1 MSVWFFLCTFDE
13 VAALIHDYNVS
24 VKPYVLQ
31 FNKEIFKWKGRILMK
46 NIRTVIIFL
55 IFLLAIT
62 PSAAA
67 QNSAQN
73 SSYAEA
79 LNHLGL
85 FNGTGNGYELS
96 RVPTRAEALVM
107 MLRLWGKEEEILKN
121 TYKDPF
127 HDTGWESPYVSFAYT
142 NGIVNGMNEHRF
154 GGNQQTSL
162 NQYCAM
168 ILRVLGYSETKG
180 DFTYESAVPFAS
192 MVLGIDLTKEVEFN
206 RGTLAK
212 ISSYVL
218 NTRPKNQIATLGQ
231 ILRETDVFTT
241 QSLNEARSLWEQDK
255 KIESSTI
262 LIYAVGSDLESQQG
276 RLTKDL
282 EEIFRGQPNQNTK
295 ILIQTG
301 GTLKYHNEYMTA
313 GASERF
319 EISDGQLEKHES
331 LIQTAASDP
340 KTLRDFLVWGKSVAP
355 NERYILIL
363 WDHGY
368 GTMGG
373 FGADELNGRKT
384 MKVSELSEAIDASDM
399 YFDLIVFDA
408 CLMGTVETAY
418 ALRHN
423 GKYLIASEDSTPAGG
438 LYYTTWISAMERNP
452 QISTERVG
460 RLILDS
466 FTLHS
471 GIEANIPTTMSMMKL
486 SQAESL
492 VKAIENAEF
501 DLSLTDLASNS
512 ELLGKNEGI
521 FDQYDLIDI
530 MGKSSEI
537 TATAQALAFE
547 VRNSAGYKNRNGVA
561 LYVPNRKIAYTDEM
575 KEELKAIGLS
585 SKYIKTIFN
594 EN

>member
-1 MSVWFFLCTFDE
+1 
-13 VAALIHDYNVS
+13 
-24 VKPYVLQ
+24 
-31 FNKEIFKWKGRILMK
+31 MK
-46 NIRTVIIFL
+46 NIRSLIILL
-55 IFLLAIT
+55 IFLLATT
-62 PSAAA
+62 PSAA
-67 QNSAQN
+67 AQN

-85 FNGTGNGYELS
+85 FSGTGNGYELS

-107 MLRLWGKEEEILKN
+107 MLRLWGKEEDIQKN
-121 TYKDPF
+121 TYKNPF
-127 HDTGWESPYVSFAYT
+127 HDTDWESPYVSFAYT
-142 NGIVNGMNEHRF
+142 NGIVNGINEHRF
-154 GGNQQTSL
+154 GGNQQASL

-168 ILRVLGYSETKG
+168 VLRVLGYSETKG
-180 DFTYESAVPFAS
+180 DFTYETAVSFAS

-218 NTRPKNQIATLGQ
+218 NTRPKNQLATLGQ

-241 QSLNEARSLWEQDK
+241 QSLNEARSLWEQDNK
-255 KIESSTI
+255 NYDSSTI
-262 LIYAVGSDLESQQG
+262 LIYAIGSDLESQQG

-301 GTLKYHNEYMTA
+301 GTLKYYNKYMTG

-319 EISDGQLEKHES
+319 EVSHGQLEKHES

-384 MKVSELSEAIDASDM
+384 MKVSELSEAIDASNM

-418 ALRHN
+418 ALRNH
-423 GKYLIASEDSTPAGG
+423 GKYLIASEDSIPAGG

-492 VKAIENAEF
+492 VKAIEDAEF
-501 DLSLTDLASNS
+501 DFSLTDLANNS

-537 TATAQALAFE
+537 TAAAQALAFE

-561 LYVPNRKIAYTDEM
+561 LYVPNRKIAHIHEM

-585 SKYIKTIFN
+585 SKYIETIFN

>member
-1 MSVWFFLCTFDE
+1 MKKIRS
-13 VAALIHDYNVS
+13 LI
-24 VKPYVLQ
+24 L
-31 FNKEIFKWKGRILMK
+31 
-46 NIRTVIIFL
+46 FL
-55 IFLLAIT
+55 IFLLATT
-62 PSAAA
+62 PTAAA
-67 QNSAQN
+67 QS

-85 FNGTGNGYELS
+85 FSGTGNGYELS
-96 RVPTRAEALVM
+96 RVPTRAESLVM
-107 MLRLWGKEEEILKN
+107 MLRLWGKEEEILKS
-121 TYKDPF
+121 TYKNPF
-127 HDTGWESPYVSFAYT
+127 NDTSWESRYVSYAYT
-142 NGIVNGMNEHRF
+142 KGVVNGINEYSF
-154 GGNQQTSL
+154 GGNRPTSL
-162 NQYCAM
+162 NQYCSM
-168 ILRVLGYSETKG
+168 VLRVLGYSETKG
-180 DFTYESAVPFAS
+180 DFTYETAVSFAS
-192 MVLGIDLTKEVEFN
+192 MVLGMDLTKEVEFN

-231 ILRETDVFTT
+231 TLSETDVFTT

-255 KIESSTI
+255 NLDSSTI

-276 RLTKDL
+276 RLTDDL

-301 GTLKYHNEYMTA
+301 GTLKYHNKYMA
-313 GASERF
+313 NGASERF
-319 EISDGQLEKHES
+319 EVVNGQLKKHES
-331 LIQTAASDP
+331 HIKTAASDP
-340 KTLRDFLVWGKSVAP
+340 KTLRDFLVWGKTVAP
-355 NERYILIL
+355 SERNILIL

-373 FGADELNGRKT
+373 FGADELNERKT
-384 MKVSELSEAIDASDM
+384 MKVSELSKAIDSSDM

-418 ALRHN
+418 ALRNH
-423 GKYLIASEDSTPAGG
+423 GKYLIASEDSTPAAG
-438 LYYTTWISAMERNP
+438 LFYTTWIGAMERNP

-471 GIEANIPTTMSMMKL
+471 GIEATMPTTMSMMKL

-492 VKAIENAEF
+492 VKAIENAKF
-501 DLSLTDLASNS
+501 DFSLTDLAKKS
-512 ELLGKNEGI
+512 ELLGKNDGI
-521 FDQYDLIDI
+521 FDQYDLVNI

-537 TATAQALAFE
+537 TAAAQALAFE

-561 LYVPNRKIAYTDEM
+561 LYVPNRKIAYTHEM

-585 SKYIKTIFN
+585 SKYIATIFN
-594 EN
+594 

>member
-1 MSVWFFLCTFDE
+1 
-13 VAALIHDYNVS
+13 
-24 VKPYVLQ
+24 
-31 FNKEIFKWKGRILMK
+31 MK
-46 NIRTVIIFL
+46 NFRSLIILL
-55 IFLLAIT
+55 IFFVATT

-67 QNSAQN
+67 AAQS

-79 LNHLGL
+79 LDHLGL
-85 FNGTGNGYELS
+85 FSGTEKGYELS

-107 MLRLWGKEEEILKN
+107 MLRLWGKEEDVQNN
-121 TYKDPF
+121 TYTNPF
-127 HDTGWESPYVSFAYT
+127 QDTSWESSYVSYAHA
-142 NGIVNGMNEHRF
+142 NGIVNGISEHRY
-154 GGNQQTSL
+154 GGNQSASL

-168 ILRVLGYSETKG
+168 VLRVLGYSEAKG
-180 DFTYESAVPFAS
+180 DFTYRNAVSFAS
-192 MVLGIDLTKEVEFN
+192 LVLGIDLTTEVEFN

-212 ISSYVL
+212 ISSYAL

-231 ILRETDVFTT
+231 TLSESKVFTT
-241 QSLNEARSLWEQDK
+241 QSLNEARSLWEQDNNMD
-255 KIESSTI
+255 SSTI
-262 LIYAVGSDLESQQG
+262 LIYAVGSDLESEQG
-276 RLTKDL
+276 RLTNDL
-282 EEIFRGQPNQNTK
+282 EEIFRGQPKQNTK

-301 GTLKYHNEYMTA
+301 GTLNYHNEYMTD
-313 GASERF
+313 GAAERF
-319 EISDGQLEKHES
+319 EVSDGQLEKHES
-331 LIQTAASDP
+331 RIQTAASDP
-340 KTLRDFLVWGKSVAP
+340 ETLTDFLVWGKTVAP
-355 NERYILIL
+355 SERYILIL

-384 MKVSELSEAIDASDM
+384 MKVSELSKAIDASDM

-418 ALRHN
+418 ALRN
-423 GKYLIASEDSTPAGG
+423 YGKYLIASEDSTPAGG

-486 SQAESL
+486 SQAEIL
-492 VKAIENAEF
+492 VKAIEHAEF
-501 DLSLTDLASNS
+501 DFSLTDRAKNS
-512 ELLGKNEGI
+512 ELLGKNDGI

-530 MGKSSEI
+530 MGKSSEV
-537 TATAQALAFE
+537 TAAAQALAFE

-561 LYVPNRKIAYTDEM
+561 LYVPNRKIAHANEM
-575 KEELKAIGLS
+575 KKELRTIGLS
-585 SKYIKTIFN
+585 SKYIETIFN
-594 EN
+594 E

>member
-1 MSVWFFLCTFDE
+1 
-13 VAALIHDYNVS
+13 
-24 VKPYVLQ
+24 
-31 FNKEIFKWKGRILMK
+31 MK
-46 NIRTVIIFL
+46 NVRSLIILL
-55 IFLLAIT
+55 IFLFTAT

-67 QNSAQN
+67 QGSG
-73 SSYAEA
+73 YAEA

-85 FNGTGNGYELS
+85 FSGTENGYELS
-96 RVPTRAEALVM
+96 RVPTRAESLVM
-107 MLRLWGKEEEILKN
+107 MLRLWGKEEELLKS
-121 TYKDPF
+121 TYKNPF
-127 HDTGWESPYVSFAYT
+127 HDTGWESPYVSYAYT
-142 NGIVNGMNEHRF
+142 MGVVNGMNEYHF
-154 GGNQQTSL
+154 GGDRPTSL

-168 ILRVLGYSETKG
+168 VLRVLGYSETKG
-180 DFTYESAVPFAS
+180 DFTYETAVSFAS
-192 MVLGIDLTKEVEFN
+192 TVLGIDLTKEADFN

-231 ILRETDVFTT
+231 IHSETGVFTT
-241 QSLNEARSLWEQDK
+241 QGLNEARALWEQDK
-255 KIESSTI
+255 KLDSSTI

-276 RLTKDL
+276 RLTADL
-282 EEIFRGQPNQNTK
+282 EEIFRGQPNKNTK

-301 GTLKYHNEYMTA
+301 GTLNYHNKYMTN

-319 EISDGQLEKHES
+319 EVRDGQLEKHEG

-340 KTLRDFLVWGKSVAP
+340 ATLRDFLVWGKAAAP
-355 NERYILIL
+355 SERYILIL

-384 MKVSELSEAIDASDM
+384 MKVSELSKAIDASDM

-418 ALRHN
+418 ALRNHGN
-423 GKYLIASEDSTPAGG
+423 YLIASEDATPAAG

-452 QISTERVG
+452 HISTERVG

-471 GIEANIPTTMSMMKL
+471 GIESNNRPTTISMMKL

-492 VKAIENAEF
+492 VQAIENTDF
-501 DLSLTDLASNS
+501 DSSLTDLAKNS

-530 MGKSSEI
+530 MGQSSEI
-537 TATAQALAFE
+537 TAAAQALAFE

-561 LYVPNRKIAYTDEM
+561 LYVPNRKMEQTHEM
-575 KEELKAIGLS
+575 KEELTAIGLGS
-585 SKYIKTIFN
+585 NYIATIFN

>member
-1 MSVWFFLCTFDE
+1 
-13 VAALIHDYNVS
+13 
-24 VKPYVLQ
+24 
-31 FNKEIFKWKGRILMK
+31 MK
-46 NIRTVIIFL
+46 HIRSLIIFL
-55 IFLLAIT
+55 IFLLATT
-62 PSAAA
+62 PSAA
-67 QNSAQN
+67 AQN

-85 FNGTGNGYELS
+85 FNGTENGYELS

-107 MLRLWGKEEEILKN
+107 MLRLWGKEEEIQKN
-121 TYKDPF
+121 TYKNPF
-127 HDTGWESPYVSFAYT
+127 HDTGWESSYVSFAYT
-142 NGIVNGMNEHRF
+142 NGIVNGINEHSF
-154 GGNQQTSL
+154 GGNQPTSL
-162 NQYCAM
+162 HQYCAM
-168 ILRVLGYSETKG
+168 VLRVLGYSETKG
-180 DFTYESAVPFAS
+180 DFTYKTAISFAS

-218 NTRPKNQIATLGQ
+218 NTRPKNQIATQGQ
-231 ILRETDVFTT
+231 LLSDTDVFTT

-255 KIESSTI
+255 SFDSSTI
-262 LIYAVGSDLESQQG
+262 LIYAIGSDLESQQG
-276 RLTKDL
+276 RLTNDL
-282 EEIFRGQPNQNTK
+282 EEIFRGQPNKNTK

-301 GTLKYHNEYMTA
+301 GTLKYHNKYMTG

-319 EISDGQLEKHES
+319 EVSNGQLKKHES

-340 KTLRDFLVWGKSVAP
+340 KTLRDFLVWGKTVAP

-418 ALRHN
+418 ALRNH

-460 RLILDS
+460 RLMLDS

-471 GIEANIPTTMSMMKL
+471 GIESNIPTTMSMMKL

-492 VKAIENAEF
+492 VKAIENAKF
-501 DLSLTDLASNS
+501 DVSLTERTNNS

-537 TATAQALAFE
+537 TAAAQALAFE

-561 LYVPNRKIAYTDEM
+561 LYVPSIKIAHRQEM